1 MSNANKNKG
10 KGFERE
16 VADLFSQATGLH
28 WQRVPNSGAFIG
40 GKNSSRIQQLSNNQ
54 ILLTR
59 GDIIP
64 PDEYNGICIECKFH
78 KDFPFH
84 LLFDDCLELNKWID
98 QCMVDYEASNG
109 KVFMVIF
116 KINRR
121 GLFICTLK
129 DQFKITKSLTYI
141 TKNRE
146 YSVSKFD
153 LEWIQNNKH
162 TIKELCQN
170 EIHKGS

>member
-10 KGFERE
+10 KSFERE
-16 VADLFSQATGLH
+16 VAELFSEATGLN

-40 GKNSSRIQQLSNNQ
+40 GKNVTRINQMSNNQ

-64 PDEYNGICIECKFH
+64 PDEYNGICIECKFY
-78 KDFPFH
+78 KDFAFH
-84 LLFDDCLELNKWID
+84 QLFEDSLELNKWID
-98 QCMVDYEASNG
+98 QCMVDYEKSNG

-116 KINRR
+116 KINRK
-121 GLFICTLK
+121 GAFICTLK
-129 DQFKITKSLTYI
+129 EQFEIKKSLTYI
-141 TKNRE
+141 NKNRE

-153 LEWIQNNKH
+153 LEWISNHKSK
-162 TIKELCQN
+162 IKKLCQN
-170 EIHKGS
+170 EVHKSS